1 MWSQKDEK
9 YFVRQDVIH
18 DGQKGSKGQ
27 GREEKGGREGG
38 NEEGERSRHQQQCLI
53 TYVSDEM
60 ELVFKSILKCWI
72 KVCKSRSKYT

>member
-1 MWSQKDEK
+1 MMGKK
-9 YFVRQDVIH
+9 RV
-18 DGQKGSKGQ
+18 KA
-27 GREEKGGREGG
+27 REERRREGGREGG

-53 TYVSDEM
+53 TYVSDEL